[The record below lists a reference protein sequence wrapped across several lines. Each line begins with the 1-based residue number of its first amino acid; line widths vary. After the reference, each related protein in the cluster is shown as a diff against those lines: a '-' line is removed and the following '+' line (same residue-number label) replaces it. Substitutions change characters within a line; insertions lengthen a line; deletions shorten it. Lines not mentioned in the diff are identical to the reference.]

1 MLVQAFQQ
9 LCGFI
14 PAESRKGSQGEGL
27 PGGKS
32 GQGAEGEQ
40 PWEHPNRAKLQ

>member
-1 MLVQAFQQ
+1 MLVQTFQQ

-14 PAESRKGSQGEGL
+14 PAEPRRGSQGQGL

-32 GQGAEGEQ
+32 EQGAEGEQ
-40 PWEHPNRAKLQ
+40 PWEDPNTAKLQ